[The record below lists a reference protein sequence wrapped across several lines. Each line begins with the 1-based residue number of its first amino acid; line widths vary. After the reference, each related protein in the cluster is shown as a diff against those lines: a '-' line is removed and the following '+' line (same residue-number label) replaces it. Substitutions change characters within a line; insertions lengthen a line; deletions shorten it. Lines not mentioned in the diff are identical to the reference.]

1 MSSHQRR
8 GRNQHDDRKRKPV
21 HRAILCSS
29 RSDDE
34 DGTTIYHPSYLQ
46 DESEAWLAI
55 SPGVAV
61 SRDEIE
67 DIRNPTA

>member
-1 MSSHQRR
+1 MSSYQRR
-8 GRNQHDDRKRKPV
+8 GRNQHDKRERNPV

-29 RSDDE
+29 RSTE
-34 DGTTIYHPSYLQ
+34 DGTTLYHPSFLQ

-67 DIRNPTA
+67 DIRNPEA